1 MLIGGGGGGS
11 RGNFFFGLV
20 NSRLLQ
26 RKNTFS
32 CHVIMPYWVK
42 SCSAFQGV
50 HSAQAEETRKIP
62 PPAGWNE
69 CVQ

>member
-1 MLIGGGGGGS
+1 MLIGGGGG

-20 NSRLLQ
+20 IVEYCRGKIL
-26 RKNTFS
+26 FS
-32 CHVIMPYWVK
+32 CHVIIPYWVK